1 MGAKYRQWQRRIGSI
16 QSTIKITR
24 AMELVAASRI
34 VKAQN
39 RLVQARPY
47 AQRIQQA
54 IRELAGITEV
64 EHEFPLLKPRDEIR
78 TSGILIITS
87 DRGLAGAY
95 NSNVIRVG
103 VNLLKQAEQKGQA
116 TRIHVVGRKG
126 LSYFRFR
133 GYQLASQTTGISD
146 TPQFQDAE
154 TLGDR
159 LVKEFI
165 AGELDE
171 VRVAYTDFRSAGSQ
185 VATSTRVL
193 PISREEVAA
202 AKGEIN
208 PLYEFEPEPAAI
220 LSLLLPRYVNTVIFA
235 CLLEASASEHA
246 ARRRAMKA
254 ATDSG
259 EDLIKVYTRI
269 ANRER
274 QAEITSEIM
283 EVVGGAEALRE
294 GEKVTAGV

>member
-39 RLVQARPY
+39 RLIQARPY
-47 AQRIQQA
+47 ARRIHQA

-64 EHEFPLLKPRDEIR
+64 EQEFPLLKPREEIR
-78 TSGILIITS
+78 SSGVVIITS

-103 VNLLKQAEQKGQA
+103 VGLVREAEQSGRDK
-116 TRIHVVGRKG
+116 RIHVVGRKG

-133 GYQLASQTTGISD
+133 GYRLASQTTGISD
-146 TPQFQDAE
+146 APKFEDAE
-154 TLGDR
+154 SLGTR
-159 LVKEFI
+159 LVTEFI
-165 AGELDE
+165 DGEVDE
-171 VRVAYTDFRSAGSQ
+171 VRIAYTDFRSAGSQ
-185 VATSTRVL
+185 IATSTRIL
-193 PISREEVAA
+193 PISREEVAET
-202 AKGEIN
+202 KGEIN
-208 PLYEFEPEPAAI
+208 PLYEFEPEPAEI
-220 LSLLLPRYVNTVIFA
+220 LSSLLPRYVNTVIFA
-235 CLLEASASEHA
+235 CLLESSASEHA

-259 EDLIKVYTRI
+259 EELIKVYTRI

-294 GEKVTAGV
+294 REEATV

>member
-47 AQRIQQA
+47 AERIQQA
-54 IRELAGITEV
+54 IKELAGITEV

-78 TSGILIITS
+78 STGLLVITS

-103 VNLLKQAEQKGQA
+103 TGILRDAEKEG
-116 TRIHVVGRKG
+116 RNRRLHVVGRKG
-126 LSYFRFR
+126 LSFFRFR
-133 GYQLASQTTGISD
+133 GYDITSQTTGISD
-146 TPQFQDAE
+146 TPRFQDAE
-154 TLGDR
+154 ALGER

-165 AGELDE
+165 DGDVDE
-171 VRVAYTDFRSAGSQ
+171 VRIAYTDFRSAGSQ
-185 VATSTRVL
+185 VATSTRIL
-193 PISREEVAA
+193 PISREEVEAT
-202 AKGEIN
+202 KGEIN
-208 PLYEFEPEPAAI
+208 PLYEFEPEPAEI

-235 CLLEASASEHA
+235 CMLESSASEHA

-259 EDLIKVYTRI
+259 EELIKVYTRI

-294 GEKVTAGV
+294 REKVKVSS

>member
-47 AQRIQQA
+47 AERIQQA
-54 IRELAGITEV
+54 IRELAGLTEV
-64 EHEFPLLKPRDEIR
+64 ATEFPLLKPREEIR
-78 TSGILIITS
+78 STGLLVITS

-103 VNLLKQAEQKGQA
+103 AGIMRDADKAGRARKL
-116 TRIHVVGRKG
+116 HVVGRKG
-126 LSYFRFR
+126 LGYFRFR
-133 GYQLASQTTGISD
+133 GYEMASQTTGISD
-146 TPQFQDAE
+146 APKFSDAE
-154 TLGDR
+154 ALGDR
-159 LVKEFI
+159 LVNEFI
-165 AGELDE
+165 DGEVDE
-171 VRVAYTDFRSAGSQ
+171 VRIAYTDFRSAGSQ
-185 VATSTRVL
+185 VATSTRIL
-193 PISREEVAA
+193 PISRGEVSPV
-202 AKGEIN
+202 KGEIN
-208 PLYEFEPEPAAI
+208 PLYDFEPEPSV
-220 LSLLLPRYVNTVIFA
+220 LLGLLLPRYVNTVIFA
-235 CLLEASASEHA
+235 CLLESSASEHA

-259 EDLIKVYTRI
+259 EELIKVYTRI

-294 GEKVTAGV
+294 GEEALATK

>member
-39 RLVQARPY
+39 RLHQARPY
-47 AQRIQQA
+47 AERIQQA

-78 TSGILIITS
+78 STGLLVITS

-103 VNLLKQAEQKGQA
+103 VGILRDAEKAGRQK
-116 TRIHVVGRKG
+116 RLHVVGRKG
-126 LSYFRFR
+126 LGYFRFR
-133 GYQLASQTTGISD
+133 GYEMASQTTGISD
-146 TPQFQDAE
+146 TPQFADAE

-165 AGELDE
+165 DGELDE
-171 VRVAYTDFRSAGSQ
+171 VRIAYTDFRSAGSQ
-185 VATSTRVL
+185 VATSTRIL
-193 PISREEVAA
+193 PISREEVAQT
-202 AKGEIN
+202 KGEIN
-208 PLYEFEPEPAAI
+208 PLYEFEPEPAEI

-235 CLLEASASEHA
+235 CLLESSASEHA

-259 EDLIKVYTRI
+259 EELIKVYTRI

-294 GEKVTAGV
+294 GEKVSVST

>member
-47 AQRIQQA
+47 AERIQQA

-64 EHEFPLLKPRDEIR
+64 EHEFPLLKPRDAIDS
-78 TSGILIITS
+78 TGLLVITS

-103 VNLLKQAEQKGQA
+103 VGILRDTEKSGRQRRLH
-116 TRIHVVGRKG
+116 TVGRKG
-126 LSYFRFR
+126 LAYFRFR
-133 GYQLASQTTGISD
+133 GYEMASQTTGISD
-146 TPQFQDAE
+146 TPKFSDAE
-154 TLGDR
+154 ALGER
-159 LVKEFI
+159 LVKEFVD
-165 AGELDE
+165 GEVDE
-171 VRVAYTDFRSAGSQ
+171 VRIAYTDYRSAGSQ
-185 VATSTRVL
+185 VATSTRIL
-193 PISREEVAA
+193 PIAREEVAA
-202 AKGEIN
+202 TKGEIN
-208 PLYEFEPEPAAI
+208 PLYEFEPEPAEI

-235 CLLEASASEHA
+235 CMLESSASEHA

-259 EDLIKVYTRI
+259 EELIKVYTRI

-283 EVVGGAEALRE
+283 EVVGGAEALRDR
-294 GEKVTAGV
+294 EKEPVSA

>member
-39 RLVQARPY
+39 RLIQARPY
-47 AQRIQQA
+47 AERIQQA

-78 TSGILIITS
+78 SSGVVLITS

-95 NSNVIRVG
+95 NSNVIRVA
-103 VNLLKQAEQKGQA
+103 VNLMREAETSG
-116 TRIHVVGRKG
+116 RDRRLHVVGRKG
-126 LSYFRFR
+126 LSFFRFR
-133 GYQLASQTTGISD
+133 GYEMASTTTGISD
-146 TPQFQDAE
+146 TPRFEDAE
-154 TLGDR
+154 SLGAK

-165 AGELDE
+165 DGEVDE
-171 VRVAYTDFRSAGSQ
+171 VRIAYTDFRSAGSQ
-185 VATSTRVL
+185 VATSTRIL
-193 PISREEVAA
+193 PISREEVAE

-208 PLYEFEPEPAAI
+208 PLYEFEPEPGEI
-220 LSLLLPRYVNTVIFA
+220 LSSLLPRYVNTVIFA
-235 CLLEASASEHA
+235 ALLESSASEHA

-259 EDLIKVYTRI
+259 EELIKVYTRI

-294 GEKVTAGV
+294 REKAKV

>member
-47 AQRIQQA
+47 ATRIQQA

-64 EHEFPLLKPRDEIR
+64 EHEFPLLKPREEIR
-78 TSGILIITS
+78 STGLLVITS

-103 VNLLKQAEQKGQA
+103 VGILRDSEKAGRDRRLH
-116 TRIHVVGRKG
+116 TVGRKG
-126 LSYFRFR
+126 LAYFRFR
-133 GYQLASQTTGISD
+133 GYQMASQTTGVSD
-146 TPQFQDAE
+146 APKFSDAE
-154 TLGDR
+154 ALGDR
-159 LVKEFI
+159 LVKEFVD
-165 AGELDE
+165 GEVDE
-171 VRVAYTDFRSAGSQ
+171 VRIAYTDYRSAGSQ
-185 VATSTRVL
+185 VATSTRIL
-193 PISREEVAA
+193 PIAREEVAA
-202 AKGEIN
+202 TKGEIN
-208 PLYEFEPEPAAI
+208 PLYEFEPEPAEI

-235 CLLEASASEHA
+235 CMLESSASEHA

-259 EDLIKVYTRI
+259 EELIKVYTRI

-283 EVVGGAEALRE
+283 EVVGGAEALRDR
-294 GEKVTAGV
+294 EKESVSA

>member
-78 TSGILIITS
+78 STGLLVITS

-103 VNLLKQAEQKGQA
+103 TGILRDAEKEG
-116 TRIHVVGRKG
+116 RNRRLHIVGRKG
-126 LSYFRFR
+126 LSFFRFR
-133 GYQLASQTTGISD
+133 GYELASQTTGISD
-146 TPQFQDAE
+146 TPRFQDAE
-154 TLGDR
+154 ALGER

-165 AGELDE
+165 DGDVDE
-171 VRVAYTDFRSAGSQ
+171 VRIAYTDFRSAGSQ
-185 VATSTRVL
+185 VATSTRIL
-193 PISREEVAA
+193 PIAREEVEAT
-202 AKGEIN
+202 KGEIN
-208 PLYEFEPEPAAI
+208 PLYEFEPEPAEI

-235 CLLEASASEHA
+235 CMLESSASEHA

-294 GEKVTAGV
+294 EEKVLAST

>member
-16 QSTIKITR
+16 QSTIQITR

-47 AQRIQQA
+47 AERIQQA

-78 TSGILIITS
+78 STGLLVITS

-103 VNLLKQAEQKGQA
+103 TGIMRDAEKEG
-116 TRIHVVGRKG
+116 RNRRLHVVGRKG
-126 LSYFRFR
+126 LSFFRFR
-133 GYQLASQTTGISD
+133 GYELASQTTGISD
-146 TPQFQDAE
+146 TPRFQDAE
-154 TLGDR
+154 TIGTR

-165 AGELDE
+165 DEEVDE
-171 VRVAYTDFRSAGSQ
+171 VRIAYTDFRSAGSQ

-193 PISREEVAA
+193 PISREEVAET
-202 AKGEIN
+202 KGEIN
-208 PLYEFEPEPAAI
+208 PLYEFEPEPGEI

-235 CLLEASASEHA
+235 AMLESSASEHA

-259 EDLIKVYTRI
+259 EELIKVYTRI

-283 EVVGGAEALRE
+283 EVVGGAEALRDE
-294 GEKVTAGV
+294 EKVLAAT

>member
-1 MGAKYRQWQRRIGSI
+1 
-16 QSTIKITR
+16 
-24 AMELVAASRI
+24 MELVAASRI

-64 EHEFPLLKPRDEIR
+64 ENEFPLLKPREEIR
-78 TSGILIITS
+78 SSGVVVITS

-103 VNLLKQAEQKGQA
+103 VNLLRDAERGGRT
-116 TRIHVVGRKG
+116 TRLHVVGKKG
-126 LSYFRFR
+126 LSFFRFR
-133 GYQLASQTTGISD
+133 GYKIASQTLGVSD
-146 TPQFQDAE
+146 TPKFSDAE
-154 TLGDR
+154 ALGER

-165 AGELDE
+165 DGELDE
-171 VRVAYTDFRSAGSQ
+171 VRIAYTDFRSAGSQ
-185 VATSTRVL
+185 VATSTRIL
-193 PISREEVAA
+193 PISREEVEAT
-202 AKGEIN
+202 KGEIN
-208 PLYEFEPEPAAI
+208 PLYEFEPEPAEI

-235 CLLEASASEHA
+235 TLLESSASEHA

-259 EDLIKVYTRI
+259 EELIKVYTRI

-294 GEKVTAGV
+294 REEASV

>member
-47 AQRIQQA
+47 ATRIQQA

-78 TSGILIITS
+78 STGLLVITS

-103 VNLLKQAEQKGQA
+103 VGILRDSEKAGRDRRLH
-116 TRIHVVGRKG
+116 TVGRKG
-126 LSYFRFR
+126 LAYFRFR
-133 GYQLASQTTGISD
+133 GYQMASQTTGISD
-146 TPQFQDAE
+146 TPKFSDAE
-154 TLGDR
+154 ALGER

-165 AGELDE
+165 DGEVDE
-171 VRVAYTDFRSAGSQ
+171 VRIAYTDYRSAGSQ
-185 VATSTRVL
+185 VATSTRIL

-202 AKGEIN
+202 TKGEIN
-208 PLYEFEPEPAAI
+208 PLYEFEPEPAEI

-235 CLLEASASEHA
+235 CMLESSASEHA

-259 EDLIKVYTRI
+259 EELIKVYTRI

-283 EVVGGAEALRE
+283 EVVGGAEALRDR
-294 GEKVTAGV
+294 EKEPVSA

>member
-34 VKAQN
+34 VKAQH

-47 AQRIQQA
+47 AVRIQQA

-64 EHEFPLLKPRDEIR
+64 EHEFPLLKPREEIR
-78 TSGILIITS
+78 STGLLVITS

-103 VNLLKQAEQKGQA
+103 AGIMRDAEKAGRA
-116 TRIHVVGRKG
+116 RRLHVVGRKG
-126 LSYFRFR
+126 LGYFRFR
-133 GYQLASQTTGISD
+133 RYELASQTTGISD
-146 TPQFQDAE
+146 TPQFADAE
-154 TLGDR
+154 ALGDR
-159 LVKEFI
+159 LVKEFVD
-165 AGELDE
+165 GEVDE
-171 VRVAYTDFRSAGSQ
+171 VRIAYTDFRSAGSQ
-185 VATSTRVL
+185 VATSTRIL

-202 AKGEIN
+202 KKGEIN
-208 PLYEFEPEPAAI
+208 PLYEFEPEPAEI

-235 CLLEASASEHA
+235 CLLESSASEHA

-259 EDLIKVYTRI
+259 EELIKVYTRI

-283 EVVGGAEALRE
+283 EVVGGAEALRS
-294 GEKVTAGV
+294 GEKVSVSA

>member
-1 MGAKYRQWQRRIGSI
+1 MGAKFRQWQRRIGSI
-16 QSTIKITR
+16 ESTIKITR

-39 RLVQARPY
+39 RLIQARPY
-47 AQRIQQA
+47 AERIHQA
-54 IRELAGITEV
+54 IRELAGISEV
-64 EHEFPLLKPRDEIR
+64 ENEFPLLKPREEIR
-78 TSGILIITS
+78 STGLVVITS

-103 VNLLKQAEQKGQA
+103 SGILRDADQAGRGKHL
-116 TRIHVVGRKG
+116 HVVGRKG

-133 GYQLASQTTGISD
+133 GFDLASQTTGISD
-146 TPQFQDAE
+146 TPQFEDAE
-154 TLGDR
+154 ALGR
-159 LVKEFI
+159 KLVKEFI
-165 AGELDE
+165 DGEVDE
-171 VRVAYTDFRSAGSQ
+171 VRIAYTDFRSAGSQ
-185 VATSTRVL
+185 VATSTRIL
-193 PISREEVAA
+193 PISREEVAGT
-202 AKGEIN
+202 KGEIS
-208 PLYEFEPEPAAI
+208 PLYEFEPEPAEI

-235 CLLEASASEHA
+235 ALLESSASEHA

-259 EDLIKVYTRI
+259 EELIKVYTRI

-294 GEKVTAGV
+294 HEEASV

>member
-24 AMELVAASRI
+24 AMALVAASRI

-47 AQRIQQA
+47 AERIQQA

-64 EHEFPLLKPRDEIR
+64 ENEFPLLKPREEIR
-78 TSGILIITS
+78 SSGVVVITS

-103 VNLLKQAEQKGQA
+103 VGMIRDAERAGRA
-116 TRIHVVGRKG
+116 TRVHSVGRKG

-133 GYQLASQTTGISD
+133 GYELASQTTGISD
-146 TPQFQDAE
+146 TPRFEDAE
-154 TLGDR
+154 SLGTK

-165 AGELDE
+165 DGEVDE
-171 VRVAYTDFRSAGSQ
+171 VRIAYTDFRSAGSQ
-185 VATSTRVL
+185 VATSTRIL
-193 PISREEVAA
+193 PISREEVAET
-202 AKGEIN
+202 KGEIN
-208 PLYEFEPEPAAI
+208 PLYEFEPEPAEI

-235 CLLEASASEHA
+235 CLLESSASEHA

-259 EDLIKVYTRI
+259 EELIKVYTRI

-294 GEKVTAGV
+294 REKVMVSS

>member
-64 EHEFPLLKPRDEIR
+64 EHEFPLLKPREEIR
-78 TSGILIITS
+78 SSGILIITS

-116 TRIHVVGRKG
+116 TRLHVVGRKG

-185 VATSTRVL
+185 VATSTRIL

-202 AKGEIN
+202 TKGEIN

-220 LSLLLPRYVNTVIFA
+220 LGLLLPRYVNTVIFA
-235 CLLEASASEHA
+235 CLLESSASEHA

-259 EDLIKVYTRI
+259 EELIKVYTRI

-294 GEKVTAGV
+294 GEKVSAGV

>member
-47 AQRIQQA
+47 AERIQQA

-64 EHEFPLLKPRDEIR
+64 EHEFPLLKPREEIR
-78 TSGILIITS
+78 STGLLVITS

-103 VNLLKQAEQKGQA
+103 VGILRDSEKAGRDRRLH
-116 TRIHVVGRKG
+116 TVGRKG
-126 LSYFRFR
+126 LAYFRFR
-133 GYQLASQTTGISD
+133 GYQMASQTTGISD
-146 TPQFQDAE
+146 TPKFSDAE
-154 TLGDR
+154 TLGER
-159 LVKEFI
+159 LVKEFVD
-165 AGELDE
+165 GEVDE
-171 VRVAYTDFRSAGSQ
+171 VRIAYTDYRSAGSQ
-185 VATSTRVL
+185 VATSTRIL

-202 AKGEIN
+202 TKGEIN
-208 PLYEFEPEPAAI
+208 PLYEFEPEPAEI

-235 CLLEASASEHA
+235 CMLESSASEHA

-259 EDLIKVYTRI
+259 EELIKVYTRI
-269 ANRER
+269 ANSER

-283 EVVGGAEALRE
+283 EVVGGAEALRDRE
-294 GEKVTAGV
+294 EESVSA